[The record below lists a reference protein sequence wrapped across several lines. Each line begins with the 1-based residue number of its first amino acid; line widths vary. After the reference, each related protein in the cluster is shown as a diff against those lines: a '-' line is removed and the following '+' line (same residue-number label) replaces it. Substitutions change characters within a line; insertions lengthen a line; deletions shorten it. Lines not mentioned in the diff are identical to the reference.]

1 MKTIE
6 EYIEQICREHRD
18 IRHEEGGQC
27 HFSCT
32 SDDDLTKMAR
42 TMRYPCVRLDVGEVY
57 FTGESIS
64 ETATIIVLDHVR
76 DTGNTREVLAAFQR
90 TKKIMVDI
98 IKRMSRDKRNQTEP
112 LMARFNRSEC
122 EGRRIYLDSAS
133 LFGYFFNFNYSAGF
147 NDEDRDNAFTT
158 DV

>member
-57 FTGESIS
+57 FTGASIS
-64 ETATIIVLDHVR
+64 ETDEENHGGYYQA
-76 DTGNTREVLAAFQR
+76 NEQR
-90 TKKIMVDI
+90 QAQSD
-98 IKRMSRDKRNQTEP
+98 
-112 LMARFNRSEC
+112 
-122 EGRRIYLDSAS
+122 
-133 LFGYFFNFNYSAGF
+133 
-147 NDEDRDNAFTT
+147 
-158 DV
+158 